1 MTKFQGFSP
10 KTLHFFSKLS
20 RNNSR
25 DWFHE
30 HREEYVRF
38 VQEPARLLA
47 GELGEMVREL
57 DSETVVEPHRIV
69 SRIHRDTRFS
79 KDKSPYRPRT
89 FLAFRRNVERWSET
103 PAFFVQIEETQ
114 YLYGMGI
121 YGPPAAAMR
130 RFREMIDDRP
140 EYFLEIIEPFR
151 KSKTLALESEKYKR
165 SFPNEFS
172 KEIRSKIEPWYQSKS
187 IAVIGYRKPDKML
200 YSAKLVDFL
209 IDQFVLLKPLYDFL
223 WKSIKF

>member
-1 MTKFQGFSP
+1 MMRFQGFTP
-10 KTLHFFSKLS
+10 KTLQFFSKLK
-20 RNNSR
+20 RNNNR

-30 HREEYVRF
+30 HREEYVRL
-38 VQEPARLLA
+38 VQEPAKLLA
-47 GELGEMVREL
+47 AELGNMVHEL
-57 DSETVVEPHRIV
+57 DPLTVAEPYRIV
-69 SRIHRDTRFS
+69 SRIHRDTRYS

-103 PAFFVQIEETQ
+103 PSFFFQVEETQ

-121 YGPPAAAMR
+121 YGPPTATMR

-140 EYFLEIIEPFR
+140 EHFLETIKPFR

-165 SFPNEFS
+165 LFPNEFPN
-172 KEIRSKIEPWYQSKS
+172 EIRLKIEPWYQSKS
-187 IAVIGYRKPDKML
+187 IAVIGYRKPDKTL

-223 WKSIKF
+223 WQATKK